1 MLREGIVLLFGK
13 SADREDGGPVSQR
26 TILPELAF
34 RLLLILKGRGCGWL
48 LQTSWCRN
56 PATKQLLFSVLQLF
70 MSMRMGK
77 CYTFKGQSLENGL
90 YYVFQ
95 GIGNILLQRVQNQHG
110 KAQTTEHRVRAKGM
124 HSIRKSV
131 LLSDFFSL
139 TSSVPL
145 ALQRWWGKRL
155 KLHSTSWN
163 WSQRKYL
170 WIKRAKARN

>member
-1 MLREGIVLLFGK
+1 
-13 SADREDGGPVSQR
+13 
-26 TILPELAF
+26 
-34 RLLLILKGRGCGWL
+34 
-48 LQTSWCRN
+48 
-56 PATKQLLFSVLQLF
+56 
-70 MSMRMGK
+70 MRMGK

-145 ALQRWWGKRL
+145 ALQR
-155 KLHSTSWN
+155 
-163 WSQRKYL
+163 
-170 WIKRAKARN
+170 